1 MKLSKRIQDLVR
13 ANLTPRQWLSGLGQA
28 QSPAQGNMQLE
39 RIRKS
44 LAQAAAR
51 EKQLQE
57 NLALAEQA
65 GRERDAIRL
74 RRELAELG
82 RSRDELQAALD
93 LIEAR
98 VEMARQEAAHQEMTH
113 QKQAAVAEASPS
125 ATAHDTSRPLLAEL
139 GEDADLAARKAR
151 LATPDEVPETAAAKP
166 SQAQRK

>member
-1 MKLSKRIQDLVR
+1 MKLSKRIRDLVR

-57 NLALAEQA
+57 NLALAEQE

-82 RSRDELQAALD
+82 RSGDELQAALD

-98 VEMARQEAAHQEMTH
+98 VEVSRQRAGEAAPHPYPTPGETG
-113 QKQAAVAEASPS
+113 SPR
-125 ATAHDTSRPLLAEL
+125 TSLADSE
-139 GEDADLAARKAR
+139 EEADLAARKAR
-151 LATPDEVPETAAAKP
+151 LAAPEETPGTAAAKP
-166 SQAQRK
+166 RQGS